1 MSLLSDVGAIFV
13 DLNLLTPNGHFLD
26 CAAIVVSVRHV
37 CLQIFSVCSGVKQLD
52 QTRTRVRAR
61 LRWNVLFG
69 CNTVTTTTV
78 AAAAATTT
86 KTTIIAIRKRRFALF
101 QTVQP

>member
-86 KTTIIAIRKRRFALF
+86 IIAIVKRRFALF
-101 QTVQP
+101 QRVQP